1 VLGNP
6 AARTGLGRRKP
17 AVTDDQLG
25 VQPGRLVAELA
36 TELRPGYVAD
46 RAGEVLVADEVGN
59 GEVFDD
65 QPAVGLGK
73 VAGDLVQEASS

>member
-1 VLGNP
+1 VLDNS

-25 VQPGRLVAELA
+25 AQPGRLIAELA
-36 TELRPGYVAD
+36 TELRPGGIGD

-65 QPAVGLGK
+65 QPAVGLGE
-73 VAGDLVQEASS
+73 VAGDLVEEASS

>member
-1 VLGNP
+1 
-6 AARTGLGRRKP
+6 
-17 AVTDDQLG
+17 
-25 VQPGRLVAELA
+25 
-36 TELRPGYVAD
+36 
-46 RAGEVLVADEVGN
+46 VLVADEVGD